1 MVFLVVA
8 RMRRA
13 VRPRIASVVRTL
25 DASAEATDHHPA
37 QKGNTMYDPHAETQ
51 IMVAVQDHEI
61 NPLDETVVI
70 TPEDREEF
78 LNEVYQEDEID
89 LNWIDDLAALEGEA

>member
-1 MVFLVVA
+1 
-8 RMRRA
+8 
-13 VRPRIASVVRTL
+13 
-25 DASAEATDHHPA
+25 
-37 QKGNTMYDPHAETQ
+37 MYDPHAETK

-61 NPLDETVVI
+61 NPLDDTVVI

-78 LNEVYQEDEID
+78 LNEVYEEDEID